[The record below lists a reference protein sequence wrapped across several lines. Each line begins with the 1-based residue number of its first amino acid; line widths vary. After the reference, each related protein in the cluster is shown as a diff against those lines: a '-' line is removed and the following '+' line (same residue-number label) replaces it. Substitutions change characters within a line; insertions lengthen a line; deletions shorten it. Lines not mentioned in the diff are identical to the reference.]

1 MADNREDDA
10 GELETAD
17 FATSARRGGTLVYWI
32 TITLGVI
39 GIGAAINQS
48 FGINPA
54 GFILIDNAYYYLL
67 IAIFLSLSFLL
78 FPAIKRHENRVPIY
92 DWVLF
97 VSTLYVGL
105 YHAYHGGEIIERG
118 WDTVAPLEPTLMAAA
133 LCLLA
138 LEGVRRAGGIALFSV
153 CMIFFTFPLWAEQA
167 PGFLWG
173 VGKTP
178 TELVRAYAMG
188 FESIVGLPMRVAGNI
203 LIGFLI
209 FGAALV
215 VTGGG
220 EFFMNFAAA
229 ILGRSRG
236 GPAKVAVLA
245 SGFFGSLSGS
255 VISNVV
261 TTGRLTIPTMKRA
274 GYSAPYAGAVE
285 ACAST
290 GGTLMPPVMG
300 AVAFI
305 MAEFLNIPYSD
316 IVIAAAVPSILFYAA
331 LLLQVDCHAAVHGL
345 KGQPAEEIP
354 SLIATLKQGWF
365 YLLSLIVLVYVL
377 VFARLEIYAPYFATI
392 ILVAS
397 AALFRKSDRFGF
409 RQFLALIEE
418 STRTIANIVAILAGV
433 GVIVGSLAF
442 TGVGGAFSREL
453 VGFAQGN
460 LWLLLAM
467 GAITSFVLGMGVTV
481 SACYIFLA
489 IVLGPALIE
498 FGIDPVASHLFILYW
513 GMLSYITPPVA
524 LAAVAASVIA
534 GSKQMETAI
543 TAMRLGSIKFVLP
556 FILVLTPALILRGED
571 VGEIVA
577 VVSACSLAIVLLA
590 AGFEG
595 YLYGV
600 GRIGFFIRLAVFFCA
615 AGLLYQDYRSWIAA
629 VVGMALVYLLAWQ
642 TRARKT
648 PQ

>member
-1 MADNREDDA
+1 
-10 GELETAD
+10 
-17 FATSARRGGTLVYWI
+17 
-32 TITLGVI
+32 
-39 GIGAAINQS
+39 
-48 FGINPA
+48 
-54 GFILIDNAYYYLL
+54 
-67 IAIFLSLSFLL
+67 
-78 FPAIKRHENRVPIY
+78 
-92 DWVLF
+92 
-97 VSTLYVGL
+97 
-105 YHAYHGGEIIERG
+105 
-118 WDTVAPLEPTLMAAA
+118 
-133 LCLLA
+133 
-138 LEGVRRAGGIALFSV
+138 
-153 CMIFFTFPLWAEQA
+153 
-167 PGFLWG
+167 
-173 VGKTP
+173 
-178 TELVRAYAMG
+178 
-188 FESIVGLPMRVAGNI
+188 
-203 LIGFLI
+203 
-209 FGAALV
+209 
-215 VTGGG
+215 
-220 EFFMNFAAA
+220 
-229 ILGRSRG
+229 
-236 GPAKVAVLA
+236 
-245 SGFFGSLSGS
+245 
-255 VISNVV
+255 
-261 TTGRLTIPTMKRA
+261 
-274 GYSAPYAGAVE
+274 
-285 ACAST
+285 
-290 GGTLMPPVMG
+290 MG

-345 KGQPAEEIP
+345 RGQPAEEIP
-354 SLIATLKQGWF
+354 SLTATLKQGWY
-365 YLLSLIVLVYVL
+365 YLLSLVVLVYFL

-392 ILVAS
+392 ILIAS

-409 RQFLALIEE
+409 QQFLALIEE

-453 VGFAQGN
+453 VGIAQGN

-571 VGEIVA
+571 VGEIIA
-577 VVSACSLAIVLLA
+577 VIAACSLAIVLLA

-600 GRIGFFIRLAVFFCA
+600 GRIGFFIRLAIFVCA

-629 VVGMALVYLLAWQ
+629 VVGLALVYLVAWQ
-642 TRARKT
+642 VRPHQRN
-648 PQ
+648 